1 MPKYKNR
8 SHIDF
13 IKLNNFDKVI
23 KENDGNAD
31 FDVAKLFM
39 DTWYKG
45 YPIELFMHCQKEFYK
60 AVETPGKV
68 QNYKF
73 SIDLKK
79 AEQFIDLD
87 TLIHLDKELFINLA
101 VKKKFFWQSGIVNL
115 ETANYVFSLFINEP
129 PK

>member
-1 MPKYKNR
+1 MAKYKNR
-8 SHIDF
+8 SDIDF
-13 IKLNNFDKVI
+13 IKLNNFDKAI
-23 KENDGNAD
+23 RENEGNPE
-31 FDVAKLFM
+31 FDVAQLFM

-45 YPIELFMHCQKEFYK
+45 YPIELFMHCHKEFYK